1 MSEQERRKW
10 SVILAEPRVRQ
21 GLQSAALALLMA
33 SITVASVK
41 VFGWRALVRRA
52 AAVARPQASAAPRRG
67 FDLSHDQVLVPVAHE
82 PESSSPSPESRSPAL
97 VHRSSAELF
106 QAASQARGA
115 GNVNLALTLSK
126 QIEEFFPN
134 SKEGIDTHLTLGLL
148 YLQQE
153 RAALALQEFATFRHI
168 GSPEMKAEAYF
179 GQAQALQRLARL
191 ADEQIVLE
199 ELLRDYPRSAYV
211 AAARAR
217 LNELAPDAAR

>member
-52 AAVARPQASAAPRRG
+52 AAVAHPQASSMPRRG

-82 PESSSPSPESRSPAL
+82 PEASVAAPESRPLAA
-97 VHRSSAELF
+97 VHRSAAELF
-106 QAASQARGA
+106 QAASRARDA
-115 GNVNLALTLSK
+115 GNVDLALTLSK

-168 GSPEMKAEAYF
+168 GSPETKAEAYF

-191 ADEQIVLE
+191 ADEQIVLD

-211 AAARAR
+211 SAARAR